1 LFFSDSPLDP
11 IAMSSKAKIIVAVV
25 LFVVAIG
32 AIGYYL
38 MSSKAQ
44 PAEGMR
50 TPGEA
55 SPNATPPTDIDMNG

>member
-1 LFFSDSPLDP
+1 
-11 IAMSSKAKIIVAVV
+11 MSSKAKIIVAVV